1 MAIDKRW
8 FRKRLQKQ
16 SAFLAYL
23 GTLKRMYDRWYG
35 NELRA
40 NLTRPF
46 VHLIFGARQ
55 TGKTTLLNAMLPTET
70 VRVDFANPVERSRHL
85 ANPGL

>member
-1 MAIDKRW
+1 
-8 FRKRLQKQ
+8 
-16 SAFLAYL
+16 
-23 GTLKRMYDRWYG
+23 MYDRWYG

-55 TGKTTLLNAMLPTET
+55 TGKTTLLNAMLPPET
-70 VRVDFANPVERSRHL
+70 VRVDFAKNETSLWRAAGGR
-85 ANPGL
+85 GQ